1 MRGITSKKLPDCII
15 IMATA
20 QAHERLIVTRD
31 AIDFGATSR
40 VPVRMPYRLVDGVI
54 LDVQPVPA

>member
-1 MRGITSKKLPDCII
+1 
-15 IMATA
+15 MAMA

-40 VPVRMPYRLVDGVI
+40 VPVRIPYRLVDGVI
-54 LDVQPVPA
+54 LDAQPVRA

>member
-1 MRGITSKKLPDCII
+1 
-15 IMATA
+15 MAMA

-40 VPVRMPYRLVDGVI
+40 VPVRIPHRLVDGVI
-54 LDVQPVPA
+54 LDAQPVRA